1 MAPLVSP
8 PQPEPSAHSRSPR
21 LSPPQAPASPKLP
34 ASGPD
39 WWLLAR
45 QRSVV
50 QRALRTSLLVGT
62 ILVGINHGDALLRR
76 DCPPD
81 RLAKI
86 GLTYMVPYLVATFAS
101 VSTLRELGRSPMA
114 DREENG
120 N

>member
-21 LSPPQAPASPKLP
+21 LSPSNSPIAGQKP

-101 VSTLRELGRSPMA
+101 VSTLRELGRSPMP